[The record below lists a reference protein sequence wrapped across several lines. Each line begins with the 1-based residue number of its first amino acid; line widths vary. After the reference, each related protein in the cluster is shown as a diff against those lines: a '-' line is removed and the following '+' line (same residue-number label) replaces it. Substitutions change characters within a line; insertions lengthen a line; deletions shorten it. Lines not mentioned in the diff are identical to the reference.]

1 MTANLPTLFGYR
13 AEVVRWI
20 DGDTV
25 ELIVDVGF
33 KMAMRDHFRLMGVDT
48 PERGRPGAAEATAR
62 VRELAPGGAQVTV
75 ATHAK
80 DKYGRWLAEV
90 FTASAQE
97 SVNVTLIDEGL
108 AKPYFGGTKD
118 AS

>member
-1 MTANLPTLFGYR
+1 MIPTLYGYR
-13 AEVVRWI
+13 AQVVRWI

-33 KMAMRDHFRLMGVDT
+33 KMAMRDNFRLMGIDT

-62 VRELAPGGAQVTV
+62 ANVLAPAGSNVTV

-90 FTASAQE
+90 FTAASQE
-97 SVNVTLIDEGL
+97 SVNVTLLEEDL
-108 AKPYFGGTKD
+108 AVPYFGGTKS
-118 AS
+118 AH

>member
-1 MTANLPTLFGYR
+1 VTALPVLYGYR
-13 AEVVRWI
+13 AEIVRWI

-48 PERGRPGAAEATAR
+48 PERGRPGAAEAKAR
-62 VRELAPGGAQVTV
+62 VNALAPAGAQVTV

-90 FTASAQE
+90 FTARSQE
-97 SVNVTLIDEGL
+97 SVNVTLLDERL
-108 AKPYFGGTKD
+108 AKPYDGGTKSAD
-118 AS
+118 

>member
-1 MTANLPTLFGYR
+1 MTGLPALYGYR

-25 ELIVDVGF
+25 ELTVDVGF
-33 KMAMRDHFRLMGVDT
+33 KMSMRDHFRLMGVDT
-48 PERGRPGAAEATAR
+48 PERGRPGAAEAKAR
-62 VRELAPGGAQVTV
+62 MNELAPAGAQVTV

-90 FTASAQE
+90 FTAAGDS
-97 SVNVTLIDEGL
+97 SVNVVLIDEKL

-118 AS
+118 AG